1 MRRPIPFRI
10 SIVLSALAVLAS
22 VSLAHAANGDVRG
35 SRDYPGIE
43 RFAGSVI
50 TGYEARESDRTRL
63 QTAPFKNGDATGDLR
78 PEGRVTRVAYRIDP
92 GPSMLQV
99 AQSFEAQF
107 AQAGYETVFACEA
120 EVCGGVHFSMG
131 IDVLYAP
138 FMWVNGVN
146 YHYFAGR
153 RTGDDGAETWATVL
167 VSHHGEVVTAQLVVT
182 EVAAP
187 AAQ

>member
-1 MRRPIPFRI
+1 MRRPIPFVV
-10 SIVLSALAVLAS
+10 SVMLSALTVLAGAS
-22 VSLAHAANGDVRG
+22 CAMAANGDIRG

-50 TGYEARESDRTRL
+50 TGYEAKDFDRTRV
-63 QTAPFKNGDATGDLR
+63 QMAPFRNGDATADLR
-78 PEGRVTRVAYRIDP
+78 PEGRVTRVAYRIGP
-92 GPSMLQV
+92 GPSMLEV
-99 AQSFEAQF
+99 AQSFEAQLT
-107 AQAGYETVFACEA
+107 QAGYETVFACDA

-131 IDVLYAP
+131 IDVLYVP

-153 RTGDDGAETWATVL
+153 KTGDNGTETWATVL
-167 VSHHGEVVTAQLVVT
+167 VSHHLETTTAQLVVT
-182 EVAAP
+182 EVGTP